1 MLTSVSPA
9 ANIAA
14 REGLIKHGGDAWK
27 RERAA
32 ISSARDF
39 KTQEGEIPMRQLAHV
54 YKC

>member
-27 RERAA
+27 RERERR
-32 ISSARDF
+32 SL
-39 KTQEGEIPMRQLAHV
+39 QLVTSKPKKA
-54 YKC
+54 KSQCDS